1 MSENLGPEAPK
12 SAAFFLTEITKFV
25 QEIAPN
31 ITSSQMDQLKELKKG
46 VITANCQ
53 AIRLVQENCQQKI
66 NVYEVIEKNSRS
78 MVETQQKIIREFK
91 VVMEQLREE
100 VMMLRKEQEIA
111 EMLDD
116 LEKELAARV
125 I

>member
-1 MSENLGPEAPK
+1 MSENLGPGEPK

-31 ITSSQMDQLKELKKG
+31 ITSSQMDQLKELKKNA
-46 VITANCQ
+46 IAANCQ

-66 NVYEVIEKNSRS
+66 NVYEVIEKNSRT
-78 MVETQQKIIREFK
+78 MVETQQKIIGEFK

-100 VMMLRKEQEIA
+100 VMMLRREQEIA